1 MAGKTESFD
10 PYQHWLGIP
19 PTARPLHHYLLLGL
33 NTFEADAA
41 KISAAADERM
51 KLIRQYQ
58 AGPRGSHT
66 NKLLNELATA
76 RICLLSPASK
86 AVYDQS
92 LHQALFPT
100 VPEAAAPPPR
110 RRKLEEVMPPGW
122 TGNEPPAVMA
132 PPQPQ
137 QYETPPQYSQPF
149 DEPHEPAETRT
160 KSPLMTV
167 AGLGALI
174 LLIAVL
180 GGVAVWISGSSVRN
194 ERDVAGRPIGDEVD
208 PSTEKEPVVEQPAE
222 PPKVEPAAPKGVMLM
237 QEGSGEVNLSPSTAV
252 LSGQVQREVVGT
264 SDVLSQWS
272 SPTDVAEWNFSLV
285 KPGFFELELQ
295 YTAGVAIRG
304 QQATVQYDQESKRFT
319 LRESDSEGKPVRDS
333 HIIVVKRSGKH
344 TLSFRPEQAWPA
356 GAMQLIG
363 IRLVPAVN
371 Q

>member
-19 PTARPLHHYLLLGL
+19 TTARPLHHYLLLGL

-51 KLIRQYQ
+51 TLIRQYQ
-58 AGPRGSHT
+58 AGPRGSYT

-76 RICLLSPASK
+76 RICLLSPASN

-92 LHQALFPT
+92 LHQALFPP

-137 QYETPPQYSQPF
+137 RYDLPPPQTEETF
-149 DEPHEPAETRT
+149 AEPAAVNRSQ
-160 KSPLMTV
+160 SPMLAV
-167 AGLGALI
+167 AGLSALI
-174 LLIAVL
+174 LLVGVL
-180 GGVAVWISGSSVRN
+180 GALAIWRMSSSVDNRVPPV
-194 ERDVAGRPIGDEVD
+194 VATKIGEEVD
-208 PSTEKEPVVEQPAE
+208 PKEEKEPVVEE
-222 PPKVEPAAPKGVMLM
+222 PVKIAPPTPTKGVVLM
-237 QEGSGEVNLSPSTAV
+237 QEGSGEVNLSPSTAT
-252 LSGQVQREVVGT
+252 LTGQVQREVVGT
-264 SDVLSQWS
+264 SDVLSQWV
-272 SPTDVAEWNFSLV
+272 SPADVAEWNFSLV

-295 YTAGVAIRG
+295 YTAGAAIRG
-304 QQATVQYDQESKRFT
+304 KQATISHDQESKRFS
-319 LRESDSEGKPVRDS
+319 LRESESEGKVVRDS
-333 HIIVVKRSGKH
+333 HIIAIKRSGKH
-344 TLSFRPEQAWPA
+344 TLSFRPEQVWPE
-356 GAMQLIG
+356 GAMQLIS